1 MSKRFSIA
9 AERRE
14 DAGKG
19 ASRRLRR
26 AGKVPGILYGAGQ
39 ESVAV
44 TLDHNELMRHV
55 EHEAFF
61 SSILDVTLG
70 GEKLQ
75 AIIKDMQVHPAR
87 RAVVHLDL
95 QRILA
100 TEKVRMLVPLHFLNQ
115 ATAKGVKEGGGVV
128 QHLMTE
134 VEISCLPADLPS
146 ALTLDIGEL
155 ELNKSLHLSD
165 IPLPKGVEIPALATG
180 PEHNRAVVAIHAV
193 RGDVEPAAEAPAADA
208 AAAAAAPTDAGKDK
222 K

>member
-14 DAGKG
+14 GAGKG

-39 ESVAV
+39 EPVAV
-44 TLDHNELMRHV
+44 TLDQNELLRHV

-61 SSILDVTLG
+61 SSILDIDLA
-70 GEKLQ
+70 GEKIQ
-75 AIIKDMQVHPAR
+75 AIVKDVQVHPAR
-87 RAVVHLDL
+87 RALVHLDL
-95 QRILA
+95 QRVLA

-115 ATAKGVKEGGGVV
+115 ATAKGVKEEGGVV

-134 VEISCLPADLPS
+134 VEISCLPRDLPS
-146 ALTLDIGEL
+146 ALALDIGEL
-155 ELNKSLHLSD
+155 EINKSLHLSD
-165 IPLPKGVEIPALATG
+165 IPLPEGVEIPALAIG
-180 PEHNRAVVAIHAV
+180 PEQNRAVVAIHAV
-193 RGDVEPAAEAPAADA
+193 RGDAETVTEGPAADA
-208 AAAAAAPTDAGKDK
+208 AAAAPADAGKDK